1 MSAPIMQNHVT
12 LQIGTI
18 LALVSAVA
26 VGAMRVS
33 NIEAKADR
41 AFEEVV
47 ETKAQLNELRTEM
60 QRQREILA
68 QVQGDTRAILQLV
81 KLRNSQ

>member
-1 MSAPIMQNHVT
+1 MGVRHRLEKIPRPDALLTGSTMSAPIMQNHVT

-47 ETKAQLNELRTEM
+47 ETKAQLN
-60 QRQREILA
+60 
-68 QVQGDTRAILQLV
+68 
-81 KLRNSQ
+81 